1 MRAYLL
7 AVFRFT
13 PIPRL
18 RKTRVA
24 PVSKIFDE
32 NEQNR
37 SFLVRL
43 IFPSD
48 INIPKLSFTILR
60 MVLI

>member
-24 PVSKIFDE
+24 RVSEIFDE

-37 SFLVRL
+37 SFLVRV

-48 INIPKLSFTILR
+48 INIPKLSFAISR